1 MSSTQYKIMIET
13 GGDAKIL
20 ETTIF
25 VFSFDKD
32 RYSAP
37 PYTRFYDLGFYEGAL
52 DTQETYQS
60 TLQVS

>member
-1 MSSTQYKIMIET
+1 MIET